1 MNKHQNRPQQA
12 AVPAGDSPPKRP
24 RRGALNGTLRWL
36 DRRHDLTIMFWGIV
50 LGVLITIAVH
60 ILGAYWP
67 WVLPR

>member
-1 MNKHQNRPQQA
+1 MNRI
-12 AVPAGDSPPKRP
+12 
-24 RRGALNGTLRWL
+24 LRWL